1 MSKLI
6 LSWELNVRNL
16 TRSLLVEFL
25 LPKKWFR
32 YKSISWNISY
42 ILFSLI
48 YFIMLYFNSSFASK
62 SISYT
67 CIAKIHSVI
76 GTHSVKFANQR
87 TRRSMSTL
95 YQPVNYQCY
104 ENSGLNF
111 LKLCKKTDCREI
123 SNVPIPQRNLCWS
136 LAGLISESSVQGINY
151 YQ

>member
-1 MSKLI
+1 
-6 LSWELNVRNL
+6 
-16 TRSLLVEFL
+16 
-25 LPKKWFR
+25 
-32 YKSISWNISY
+32 
-42 ILFSLI
+42 
-48 YFIMLYFNSSFASK
+48 MLYFNSSFASK

-123 SNVPIPQRNLCWS
+123 SNVPTAKPMLIPGWVNLRIICPGYKLLPVTYINAINAQKHQNPAFTLACTIPFNIPDERN
-136 LAGLISESSVQGINY
+136 
-151 YQ
+151 